1 MHFKLMVSTA
11 VFKCSA
17 RKKPKILHGRV
28 KQYSRLT
35 LSYFFF
41 FLGILAPDSRAL
53 DKAIAIA

>member
-1 MHFKLMVSTA
+1 MVSTA

-17 RKKPKILHGRV
+17 RKKPEILHGRV
-28 KQYSRLT
+28 KQYPKLT

-41 FLGILAPDSRAL
+41 FLGILEPDSRAL